1 MLLLINKT
9 TEEGGCFLKP
19 KMVLKLVV
27 DMIMTI
33 LLFLLMAY
41 LLVGETVHEWM
52 GLAMFILFIFHH
64 ALNWKW
70 YRNLFRGKYT
80 PLRIW
85 QTVLNI
91 LLLAAMIALMV
102 SGIILS
108 REVFDFLDISGGMG
122 IARTLH
128 MLASYWGFLFMSMH
142 LGLHWS
148 MVMGMIRRAA
158 GIRNPS
164 GIRTW
169 ALRILAVMLCGYGIY
184 AFRKNGIASYM
195 FLQSHFVFFDMSQ
208 PLASFFAE
216 YLGMMGL
223 WAVFSYY
230 MGKLLG
236 RLGRKDLP

>member
-1 MLLLINKT
+1 M
-9 TEEGGCFLKP
+9 KP

-122 IARTLH
+122 IARTIH

-164 GIRTW
+164 GDPDMGTAYSGSY
-169 ALRILAVMLCGYGIY
+169 ALRIWDLCLQKKWYCLLYVPAVTFCI
-184 AFRKNGIASYM
+184 
-195 FLQSHFVFFDMSQ
+195 FLICPS
-208 PLASFFAE
+208 
-216 YLGMMGL
+216 L
-223 WAVFSYY
+223 WLPFS
-230 MGKLLG
+230 LNTLE
-236 RLGRKDLP
+236 